1 MRPTPWRSPGDLSNL
16 ILSARALLSSLPRG
30 CGEIGRRA
38 RFRFLC
44 PKDVEVRLLSAA
56 LPRQSR
62 PPLSLAVK
70 LNRKQFEGLAL
81 EQLDTLYR
89 VARRLTGDP
98 GRAQDLVQE
107 TYLRALRGA
116 ADFQLEDFG
125 IRPWLLR
132 IMQNLHTSRGQRESR
147 QPRAMD
153 DQHLAAFAREAPTP
167 PPPTGDEQALFDSMD
182 EQLVAALENMP
193 PEYQQ
198 VMLLWAVEDFSYREI
213 AAALDVPIGTV
224 MSRLYRARHSLSQQ
238 LREYAQRQRLIR
250 E

>member
-1 MRPTPWRSPGDLSNL
+1 
-16 ILSARALLSSLPRG
+16 
-30 CGEIGRRA
+30 
-38 RFRFLC
+38 
-44 PKDVEVRLLSAA
+44 
-56 LPRQSR
+56 
-62 PPLSLAVK
+62 LSLAVK

-116 ADFQLEDFG
+116 ADFKLEDFG

-132 IMQNLHTSRGQRESR
+132 IMQNLHTSRGERESR

-153 DQHLAAFAREAPTP
+153 DQHLAAFAHEAPTP
-167 PPPTGDEQALFDSMD
+167 APPTDDGQALFDSMD
-182 EQLVAALENMP
+182 EQLVAALEHLP

-198 VMLLWAVEDFSYREI
+198 VMLLWAVEDLSYREI

-224 MSRLYRARHSLSQQ
+224 MSRLYRARQSLSQQ